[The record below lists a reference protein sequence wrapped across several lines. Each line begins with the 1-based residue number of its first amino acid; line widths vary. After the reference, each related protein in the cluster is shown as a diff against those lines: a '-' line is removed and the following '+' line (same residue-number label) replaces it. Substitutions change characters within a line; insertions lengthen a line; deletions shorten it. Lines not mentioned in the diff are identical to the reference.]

1 MELAAAALA
10 ASTGAV
16 AAGTLV
22 ALALATFYFLYA
34 AWLSP
39 AATRRRLQKAGFG
52 GPAPSFPLGNLPEIA
67 ATLAANSSSS
77 TSTAPASGVVSSDI
91 HGAVFPYFAR
101 WRGAFGKVFV
111 YWLGTEPFVYVA
123 DPEFLKRATGG
134 AMGRLWGKPDVF
146 RRDRMPMFGRG
157 LVMAEGDE
165 WARHRHIIAPAF
177 SATNLNVRI
186 YSSIHIPVHTLLTL
200 IFVHVH

>member
-10 ASTGAV
+10 TSTGAV

-22 ALALATFYFLYA
+22 ALAVATFYFLYA
-34 AWLSP
+34 AWISP
-39 AATRRRLQKAGFG
+39 AATRRRLRKAGFG

-67 ATLAANSSSS
+67 ATLAANSSSAS
-77 TSTAPASGVVSSDI
+77 SAPASGVVSSDI

-177 SATNLNVRI
+177 SATNLNVRT
-186 YSSIHIPVHTLLTL
+186 HITLLAL
-200 IFVHVH
+200 KHVHVH